1 MARKGYKVKDV
12 TGMQNIMFD
21 LKPNRCE
28 AEVFMS
34 SDVDVTEF
42 VKYIKKL
49 KEKNENITFF
59 HGFVYIMGK
68 LLYEYPKLNRFVQNR
83 TLFEHNDVS
92 IAFVAKAEFNDQ
104 SEEFMT
110 ALPIG
115 KDDTI
120 VEVSNNLKARI
131 NKMRDKKSSINTAGA
146 NNVVDKIGH
155 LWRPLRSFLV
165 GILKWWDRV
174 FGLPGSIADE
184 NIYYSSLIVSNIG
197 TFRVPGIYHNLANLG
212 TSSGLATFGDIKE
225 INGKY
230 MMNLGITLDER
241 IADGFYF
248 CRALKAIEYL
258 FSHPELMMEPAS
270 KPFEIPDYVHK
281 KTKNSNKCLF
291 KRTDNELPPSE

>member
-1 MARKGYKVKDV
+1 MARKGHKVKDV

-34 SDVDVTEF
+34 ADIEVTEF
-42 VKYIKKL
+42 VKYIKKM
-49 KEKNENITFF
+49 KETNKDVTFF
-59 HGFVYIMGK
+59 HGMVHIMGK
-68 LLYEYPKLNRFVQNR
+68 LIYEYPKLNRFVQNR
-83 TLFEHNDVS
+83 TLFEHDEVS
-92 IAFVAKAEFNDQ
+92 IAFVAKAEFNDK

-110 ALPIG
+110 CLPIG

-120 VEVSNNLKARI
+120 LDVSRNLKARI
-131 NKMRDKKSSINTAGA
+131 DKIRDKHSTANTDGA
-146 NNVVDKIGH
+146 NNVVDKLGH
-155 LWRPLRSFLV
+155 VWRPIRSFLV

-174 FGLPGSIADE
+174 FGLPGAIADE

-212 TSSGLATFGDIKE
+212 TSSGLVTFGDIRE
-225 INGKY
+225 VNGKY
-230 MMNLGITLDER
+230 MMNLGATLDER

-258 FSHPELMMEPAS
+258 FSHPELMMEGAS
-270 KPFEIPDYVHK
+270 KHFEIPENVHK
-281 KTKNSNKCLF
+281 KSEKKESKTKTKT
-291 KRTDNELPPSE
+291 K

>member
-1 MARKGYKVKDV
+1 MARKGHKVKDV

-34 SDVDVTEF
+34 STIDVTEF

-49 KEKNENITFF
+49 KEKNSDITFF
-59 HGFVYIMGK
+59 HGFVFIMGK

-83 TLFEHNDVS
+83 TLFEHDEVS
-92 IAFVAKAEFNDQ
+92 IAFVAKAEFNEK

-110 ALPIG
+110 CLPIG

-120 VEVSNNLKARI
+120 IEVSKNLKERI
-131 NKMRDKKSSINTAGA
+131 DKMRDKSSSINTDGA

-155 LWRPLRSFLV
+155 IYRPIRSFIV

-197 TFRVPGIYHNLANLG
+197 TFKVPGIYHNLANLG
-212 TSSGLATFGDIKE
+212 TSSGLVTFGDIKE
-225 INGKY
+225 EDGKY
-230 MMNLGITLDER
+230 TMNIGATLDER

-258 FSHPELMMEPAS
+258 FANPKLLMEKAS
-270 KPFEIPDYVHK
+270 KPFNIPDNVHK
-281 KTKNSNKCLF
+281 KDKK
-291 KRTDNELPPSE
+291 KK

>member
-1 MARKGYKVKDV
+1 MARKGHKVKDV

-34 SDVDVTEF
+34 SEVDVTEF
-42 VKYIKKL
+42 VKYMKKL
-49 KEKNENITFF
+49 KEKDKNITYF

-68 LLYEYPKLNRFVQNR
+68 LIYKYPKLNRFVQNR
-83 TLFEHNDVS
+83 TLYEHDTVD
-92 IAFVAKAEFNDQ
+92 IAFVAKTEFNDQ

-110 ALPIG
+110 CLNIG
-115 KDDTI
+115 KDDTVI
-120 VEVSNNLKARI
+120 DVSKNLKARI
-131 NKMRDKKSSINTAGA
+131 DKIRDQNSSANTDGA

-155 LWRPLRSFLV
+155 VWRPLRSFIV
-165 GILKWWDRV
+165 GILKWWDRK

-225 INGKY
+225 VDGKY
-230 MMNLGITLDER
+230 MMNLAITLDER
-241 IADGFYF
+241 IGDGFYF
-248 CRALKAIEYL
+248 CRSLKAIEYL
-258 FSHPELMMEPAS
+258 FAHPELMMEAAS
-270 KPFEIPDYVHK
+270 KDFEIPDCVHK
-281 KTKNSNKCLF
+281 KDENK
-291 KRTDNELPPSE
+291 KIKK

>member
-1 MARKGYKVKDV
+1 VARKGHKVKDV

-34 SDVDVTEF
+34 SNIDVTEF

-49 KEKNENITFF
+49 KEKNKDITFF
-59 HGFVYIMGK
+59 HGFVHLMGK
-68 LLYEYPKLNRFVQNR
+68 LVYQYPKLNRFVQNR
-83 TLFEHNDVS
+83 TLFEHDEVS
-92 IAFVAKAEFNDQ
+92 IAFVAKAEFNDA

-110 ALPIG
+110 CLPIE

-120 VEVSNNLKARI
+120 MDVSKNLKARI
-131 NKMRDKKSSINTAGA
+131 DKMRDKSSTANTDGA

-155 LWRPLRSFLV
+155 VWRPIRSFLV
-165 GILKWWDRV
+165 GILKWVDRV

-197 TFRVPGIYHNLANLG
+197 TFKVPGIYHNLANLG
-212 TSSGLATFGDIKE
+212 TSSALVTFGDITEKD
-225 INGKY
+225 GKY
-230 MMNLGITLDER
+230 MMNLGATLDER

-258 FSHPELMMEPAS
+258 FAHPELLMEAAS
-270 KPFEIPDYVHK
+270 KHFEIPDNVHK
-281 KTKNSNKCLF
+281 KEKASK
-291 KRTDNELPPSE
+291 K